1 MFEDYRITCI
11 CPQCEDYDFSDEEDK
26 NEDTN
31 GNNWEFLSDP
41 DISESEME
49 EEEDNQLSNSS
60 RSSIESLPILQP
72 YQGSSQPLQ
81 SLQSQQAQLHGLLEL
96 ASPESV
102 VLIDDD
108 EDMYDGT
115 GEEPA
120 SEVKTIVTDMP
131 LTPDSLPGEDH
142 GKSPSTLSQ
151 LQITQPSNSGSTSH
165 SLESNE
171 AVNGDAEDSQTN
183 NSVPTFL
190 SDGIVSEVEEVR
202 EKPVRGVF
210 GTSVGIL
217 GYGPFELNSL
227 TEKANGLSINPSLVE
242 FRLYLHQTEIYDALD
257 LFAYGGTQYEHDQY
271 ALIYHMP
278 ASPQVCNYTNDLT
291 REELAFFEEV
301 EKYLDGQQ
309 YPDGVPIPR
318 NLMGDFIRNIYHD
331 NEGPQYRFPKFEQ
344 LIATIAAQFAH
355 KRFSHPSSQ
364 RMLERIHHL
373 VQPTYPT
380 IHNEDLFNLRC
391 PELPYLQPEFEQDE
405 PRHPDDTGDQL
416 PNDYFGCLPRKEAFI
431 FQQLYPKF
439 SDTIYYTAVATR
451 ELLTIHARSE
461 VAFPTPT
468 QLNWRELLD
477 PFPFHLVFEDA
488 PTPEALVNHIQQLT
502 SGTPNQW
509 ISQVPH
515 ILQCSR
521 QLSLFIQQLETFFQT
536 LGFCGLCE
544 LADKVAL
551 NTNVTFVHNALLD
564 SNEAAYLTAAY
575 DFFLREHKCSTAN
588 EILNILHLPF
598 PNPFQFFLVREQIV
612 DIIDPAPYIYSLCE
626 GDGMDSVEEE
636 N

>member
-1 MFEDYRITCI
+1 
-11 CPQCEDYDFSDEEDK
+11 
-26 NEDTN
+26 
-31 GNNWEFLSDP
+31 
-41 DISESEME
+41 
-49 EEEDNQLSNSS
+49 
-60 RSSIESLPILQP
+60 
-72 YQGSSQPLQ
+72 
-81 SLQSQQAQLHGLLEL
+81 
-96 ASPESV
+96 
-102 VLIDDD
+102 
-108 EDMYDGT
+108 
-115 GEEPA
+115 
-120 SEVKTIVTDMP
+120 
-131 LTPDSLPGEDH
+131 
-142 GKSPSTLSQ
+142 
-151 LQITQPSNSGSTSH
+151 
-165 SLESNE
+165 
-171 AVNGDAEDSQTN
+171 
-183 NSVPTFL
+183 
-190 SDGIVSEVEEVR
+190 
-202 EKPVRGVF
+202 
-210 GTSVGIL
+210 
-217 GYGPFELNSL
+217 
-227 TEKANGLSINPSLVE
+227 
-242 FRLYLHQTEIYDALD
+242 
-257 LFAYGGTQYEHDQY
+257 
-271 ALIYHMP
+271 
-278 ASPQVCNYTNDLT
+278 
-291 REELAFFEEV
+291 
-301 EKYLDGQQ
+301 
-309 YPDGVPIPR
+309 
-318 NLMGDFIRNIYHD
+318 
-331 NEGPQYRFPKFEQ
+331 
-344 LIATIAAQFAH
+344 
-355 KRFSHPSSQ
+355 
-364 RMLERIHHL
+364 MLERIHHL

-405 PRHPDDTGDQL
+405 PHHPDDTGDQL
-416 PNDYFGCLPRKEAFI
+416 PNDYFGCLPWKEAFI

-451 ELLTIHARSE
+451 ELLTIHAQSE

-477 PFPFHLVFEDA
+477 PFPFHLIFEDA

-502 SGTPNQW
+502 PGTPNQW

-536 LGFCGLCE
+536 LGFCGLRE